1 MKLTSFFNFRKP
13 EGSDPVN
20 VEDFNDN
27 MEKLDK
33 KLHELDENTGDMSN
47 GKVFATIAGER
58 ESIASGET
66 IGVIV
71 GKVMKWFK
79 DLKGAAW
86 KDVAN
91 NDSTTADGYVADARI
106 AKAHGDEIDENR
118 KRFGGLY
125 FGKTAEGKGG
135 YKTSEDG
142 RVTPFRNP
150 TGNAAVGEVLSGK
163 TFANKDKDALTG
175 TMPNQGAWTGET
187 SGNGNVPIPA
197 GYHNG
202 NGYVSGAG
210 AYNKGVSDADGRAN
224 ANSANYKA
232 GYNAGLANG
241 GAQFNKNYTIVL
253 SGGSVNESDDSNGG
267 KGINIGIT
275 VTFNPYTGAVSCS
288 GGASAG
294 ARCFSCI
301 DGSHMFWTWS
311 QGASARLG

>member
-33 KLHELDENTGDMSN
+33 KLHELDENNGDMSH

-71 GKVMKWFK
+71 GKVMRWFK

-86 KDVAN
+86 RDVAN

-106 AKAHGDEIDENR
+106 VKAHGDEIDENR
-118 KRFGGLY
+118 RRFGNLY

-135 YKTSEDG
+135 YKTSKDG
-142 RVTPFRNP
+142 QVTPFRNP

-175 TMPNQGAWTGET
+175 TMPNQGAWTGAT

-210 AYNKGVSDADGRAN
+210 AYNKGVSDADARVN
-224 ANSANYKA
+224 TESASYKS
-232 GYNAGLANG
+232 GYTNG
-241 GAQFNKNYTIVL
+241 SSSGASSYNRSFAIPL
-253 SGGSVNESDDSNGG
+253 SLVVEDTGDD
-267 KGINIGIT
+267 T
-275 VTFNPYTGAVSCS
+275 VTSLSAEGTLYFNPYTNAKS
-288 GGASAG
+288 GVFTLAGHGKYWDASNSKWVHTNV
-294 ARCFSCI
+294 RKQI
-301 DGSHMFWTWS
+301 NI
-311 QGASARLG
+311 